1 MILDRDFRKVNMF
14 YLLKVW
20 LTATFFIALVCAFW
34 PDLRTYPLIMLP
46 KSLAY
51 SVGSFFGIIVFELEY
66 SVAIFICLYLFF
78 YLLSRKF
85 FLSAQLVKSVLFIF
99 FLIGVL
105 IANHIYYPWKWFHP
119 FFIVYSAGAA
129 AAFYLFNVYRLD
141 LGFDD

>member
-1 MILDRDFRKVNMF
+1 MKPNKF

-20 LTATFFIALVCAFW
+20 LTATFLIALACACW

-51 SVGSFFGIIVFELEY
+51 SIGCFFGIISFELEY

-85 FLSAQLVKSVLFIF
+85 FLSAQLVKSVLFVF
-99 FLIGVL
+99 FLIGIL
-105 IANHIYYPWKWFHP
+105 ISNHIYYPWSLFHP

-129 AAFYLFNVYRLD
+129 IAFYLFDVYR
-141 LGFDD
+141 FDPEYDD